1 MVNSAPTVIDAS
13 ESTGAMSWP
22 TNGTTATKNIVE
34 QFGRSCFKEF
44 SSRASTG
51 HVGSFYW
58 LYKIPLTSLHPIFEK
73 LTLTANCQLKL
84 RLRINQGQFTAVGTG
99 VGYTLKES
107 IMSSGT
113 VCPIMLASAE
123 PNAPLGDLRLVTG
136 TELSVAYGAISNAFT
151 NTSVEGTDSAKG
163 IAQYQSPMDSAPG
176 TLQPGSAI
184 RNFQVQIGGDNV
196 FNNSKQYDF
205 SSFAEEVSKLSAIN
219 GSLDTRLNCGL
230 LNQNQWTFANR
241 FLVADCSRMT
251 HPDVPASVVVSGINA
266 AAQGS
271 DLLLLIVYERELE
284 HDVLTGE
291 VMRAD

>member
-1 MVNSAPTVIDAS
+1 MASGIDISEGNSQEAYSFNEGYFKRMVNSSPTVIDAS
-13 ESTGAMSWP
+13 DSTGAMSWP

-44 SSRASTG
+44 SARASTG
-51 HVGSFYW
+51 HVGSYYW
-58 LYKIPLTSLHPIFEK
+58 LYKIPLKSLHPIFEK

-84 RLRINQGQFTAVGTG
+84 RLRINQGQFTVVGTG
-99 VGYTLKES
+99 TGYTLKES

-123 PNAPLGDLRLVTG
+123 PNSPLGDLRLVTG
-136 TELSVAYGAISNAFT
+136 TELS
-151 NTSVEGTDSAKG
+151 
-163 IAQYQSPMDSAPG
+163 SPMDSAPG

-196 FNNSKQYDF
+196 FNDSKQYDF
-205 SSFAEEVSKLSAIN
+205 SSFAEEVSKLGAIN

-230 LNQNQWTFANR
+230 LSHNQWAFANR
-241 FLVADCSRMT
+241 MLVADCSRMT
-251 HPDVPASVVVSGINA
+251 HADVPASVVVSGINA

-291 VMRAD
+291 VYRND